1 MYDSEEEVEATDLS
15 SPERDEW
22 YDRVIAL
29 PILKSLLRL
38 IESRLDERRGERISI
53 WSHWASRLTNKPLGV
68 EGVRVHIVY
77 RLSDRPVD
85 FAAKLIVQVFFMEDT
100 VELTA
105 FVTNEPFQSAD
116 AERENVRIVP
126 VKSVFTYDGERLT
139 ETELGGLGF
148 LDVRPFDERLS
159 SILGVARLRNHE
171 LS

>member
-1 MYDSEEEVEATDLS
+1 
-15 SPERDEW
+15 
-22 YDRVIAL
+22 
-29 PILKSLLRL
+29 
-38 IESRLDERRGERISI
+38 
-53 WSHWASRLTNKPLGV
+53 
-68 EGVRVHIVY
+68 
-77 RLSDRPVD
+77 
-85 FAAKLIVQVFFMEDT
+85 MEDT